1 MPGFQPYVSVHPCPF
16 IRIRFR
22 NRFRKT
28 VSVLP
33 FRYAVPY
40 TPLPFAPYRRMARL
54 AQWAGGQVSRA
65 SEWAELQ
72 ASEKIE
78 LDPIAI

>member
-1 MPGFQPYVSVHPCPF
+1 MNGDVLCLVSSLTLPF

-22 NRFRKT
+22 DRYRKT

-33 FRYAVPY
+33 FRK
-40 TPLPFAPYRRMARL
+40 RRCRSRHTGEWPRQ
-54 AQWAGGQVSRA
+54 AQLAGGRVSRS

-72 ASEKIE
+72 ASYTATEKIE
-78 LDPIAI
+78 LDPI